1 MRLLGLWT
9 LAVPVGLAVAFRQ
22 DRIGRAFGTHYLGLM
37 GLLAALVMTSD
48 AGAGGLCPTFEGA
61 ANFATGDLPLFVAAA
76 DLNGDSVPDLVTAN
90 AFSDDVSV
98 LLGNG
103 DGSFQAAVSFAV
115 GGWPAFFAV
124 ADLDGDSVRD
134 LVTPNRDSND
144 VSVLLGNGDGSFQA
158 AVSFAVGDNPRSVAV
173 ADLDGDSVPDLVTA
187 NRISDDVSVL
197 LGNGD
202 GSFQAAVSFAA
213 GNQAAFVAVADLDGD
228 SVPDLVTANRISDDV
243 RVLLGNGDG
252 SFQAAVSF
260 AVGDNPLSVAVAD
273 LDDDTILDLV
283 TANNLTNDV
292 SVLLGNGDGSF
303 QAAVSFA
310 VGGLPRYAAVA
321 DLDGD
326 TVPDIVAANNAN
338 YSLDVSVLLGN
349 GDGSFQAAIAFP
361 VGDNPQSVTVAD
373 LDGDSVP
380 DLVTPNFGD
389 EVSVLINLCDLPID
403 LDIKPG
409 SDPNSINPSLAGD
422 IPVAI
427 LGSDTFDVADV
438 DVMTLAFGPSRAA
451 PDHSQGPHFED
462 LNGDGL
468 TDLMA
473 HFRIEEAGIA
483 FGDMDACAIGE
494 LLDGT
499 PFEGCDAVRTVPD
512 MDGDKLL
519 DVEEATIGTDALNPD
534 TDGDGF
540 DDGEEVLVMGTDPL
554 NARDPKPVRERR
566 RGRKRS
572 R

>member
-1 MRLLGLWT
+1 VRLLSLWT
-9 LAVPVGLAVAFRQ
+9 LVGFPVFLRR

-37 GLLAALVMTSD
+37 GLLAALVVTSD

-61 ANFATGDLPLFVAAA
+61 ANFATGDFPVSVAAA
-76 DLNGDSVPDLVTAN
+76 DLDDDHIPDLVTAN

-115 GGWPAFFAV
+115 GEWPVHFAV
-124 ADLDGDSVRD
+124 ADLDDDTILD

-158 AVSFAVGDNPRSVAV
+158 AVSFAAGNSPRSVAV
-173 ADLDGDSVPDLVTA
+173 ADLDDDTIPDLVTA
-187 NRISDDVSVL
+187 NLDSDDVSVL

-213 GNQAAFVAVADLDGD
+213 GNRAAFVAVADLDGD
-228 SVPDLVTANRISDDV
+228 SVPDLVTANFDSDDV
-243 RVLLGNGDG
+243 SVLLGNGDG
-252 SFQAAVSF
+252 SFQAAVAF
-260 AVGDNPLSVAVAD
+260 ATGDFPVSVAAAD
-273 LDDDTILDLV
+273 LDGDTVPDLV
-283 TANNLTNDV
+283 TANFNSDDV

-326 TVPDIVAANNAN
+326 TVPDIVTANNAN
-338 YSLDVSVLLGN
+338 HSDDVSVLLGN
-349 GDGSFQAAIAFP
+349 GDGSFQVAIAFP
-361 VGDNPQSVTVAD
+361 VGQNPLSVTVAD

-380 DLVTPNFGD
+380 DLVTANFDD

-409 SDPNSINPSLAGD
+409 SDPNAINPSLEGD
-422 IPVAI
+422 LPVAI
-427 LGSDTFDVADV
+427 LGSETFDVAGV
-438 DVMTLAFGPSRAA
+438 DVTTLAFGPSGARF
-451 PDHSQGPHFED
+451 DHSHGPHLD
-462 LNGDGL
+462 DVDGDGL
-468 TDLMA
+468 LDLVS
-473 HFRIEEAGIA
+473 HYRTHQTGIE
-483 FGDMDACAIGE
+483 FGDTEACVIGE
-494 LLDGT
+494 LLDST
-499 PFEGCDAVRTVPD
+499 PFEGCDAIRTVPD

-519 DVEEATIGTDALNPD
+519 DVEEAAIGTDALNPD
-534 TDGDGF
+534 TDGDGYE
-540 DDGEEVLVMGTDPL
+540 DGHEVIVMGTDPL
-554 NARDPKPVRERR
+554 DPLDPTPVRKRR
-566 RGRKRS
+566 ARGGKQHR
-572 R
+572 